1 MRVAQILVFSF
12 AWVSLAQGTTTVE
25 AAGQV
30 RLELV
35 GDARG
40 SALVFQQWLQ
50 VLGRAG
56 VKNVRIRSA
65 TGAVK
70 VGIEVLGTETHP
82 VYVVTGVVQSSDELL
97 LPTGRFRRSDAG
109 RLARWL
115 EDLARHGPEGS
126 GGEQQS
132 GFGLSAAQFEQ
143 VRQDLARPVDFATR
157 GITRDAAVDKIAV
170 RLLWPLRLE
179 AGLRGVL
186 REDTLAEELSG
197 VSSGTAL
204 AYVLRPMGFCL
215 VPRPTSGRVAYL
227 VVKAQPELEVWP
239 VGWEPEDPRQ
249 EVLPMAFEF
258 YNVNIQGVSAAQALD
273 AIGKRLDVAVLVD
286 HNALARHGIDP
297 GKVPV
302 SHPTSRTTYSLVL
315 RKILFQARL
324 KHEIRIDE
332 AGKPFLWVTTI
343 KPV

>member
-1 MRVAQILVFSF
+1 MRAARILILSF
-12 AWVSLAQGTTTVE
+12 AWAPLAWGTTTVI

-35 GDARG
+35 GDSAG
-40 SALVFQQWLQ
+40 SALVFQEWLQ

-70 VGIEVLGTETHP
+70 VGVEVLGTESQP
-82 VYVVTGVVQSSDELL
+82 VYVVTGIVRSSDELL
-97 LPTGRFRRSDAG
+97 LPAGRFRQSDAS

-115 EDLARHGPEGS
+115 EDLAQHGPQRS
-126 GGEQQS
+126 GGAEQS
-132 GFGLSAAQFEQ
+132 AFGLSAAQFEQ

-157 GITRDAAVDKIAV
+157 GMTRDAAVDKIAAQ
-170 RLLWPLRLE
+170 LLSPLQLE
-179 AGLRGVL
+179 AGLRAML
-186 REDTLAEELSG
+186 REDTLGEELSG

-204 AYVLRPMGFCL
+204 AYVLRPMGSCL
-215 VPRPTSGRVAYL
+215 VPRPMGGRVAYL
-227 VVKAQPELEVWP
+227 VVKAQPDLEVWP
-239 VGWEPEDPRQ
+239 VGWEPEGPRQ
-249 EVLPMAFEF
+249 DVLPAAFEF
-258 YNVNIQGVSAAQALD
+258 YNVNIQGVSAAQALE
-273 AIGKRLDVAVLVD
+273 AIGKRLDVAVLID

-297 GKVPV
+297 SKVPV
-302 SHPTSRTTYSLVL
+302 SHPAGRTTYSLVL

-324 KHEIRIDE
+324 KSEIRVDE
-332 AGKPFLWVTTI
+332 AGTPFLWVSTI